1 MAIKSANVTARVQP
15 EIKQQAEAILAN
27 IGLPVSVL
35 IDTLYRQI
43 IMTGGVP
50 YSLSVPQ
57 IPTRDSMTEAQFNAM
72 MEKGYQQ
79 AKNGQT
85 MTFIVLA
92 FSELIHVFNIRNNKE
107 SIFKIGIGGNK
118 QLFWAIGASAM
129 LMLVILAIPVLR
141 AIFSIPVLPMDRIVE
156 TIALVIAP
164 VVIVEIFKLLKINT
178 SKDE

>member
-1 MAIKSANVTARVQP
+1 MRQRNNRCIVLQPAIQCGILHKERQVLIMAIKSANVTARVQP

-79 AKNGQT
+79 AKNGQ
-85 MTFIVLA
+85 
-92 FSELIHVFNIRNNKE
+92 
-107 SIFKIGIGGNK
+107 
-118 QLFWAIGASAM
+118 
-129 LMLVILAIPVLR
+129 AIPV
-141 AIFSIPVLPMDRIVE
+141 
-156 TIALVIAP
+156 
-164 VVIVEIFKLLKINT
+164 
-178 SKDE
+178 DEAFAQIRNGL

>member
-85 MTFIVLA
+85 IPVDKA
-92 FSELIHVFNIRNNKE
+92 FAQLRSEL
-107 SIFKIGIGGNK
+107 
-118 QLFWAIGASAM
+118 
-129 LMLVILAIPVLR
+129 
-141 AIFSIPVLPMDRIVE
+141 
-156 TIALVIAP
+156 
-164 VVIVEIFKLLKINT
+164 
-178 SKDE
+178 